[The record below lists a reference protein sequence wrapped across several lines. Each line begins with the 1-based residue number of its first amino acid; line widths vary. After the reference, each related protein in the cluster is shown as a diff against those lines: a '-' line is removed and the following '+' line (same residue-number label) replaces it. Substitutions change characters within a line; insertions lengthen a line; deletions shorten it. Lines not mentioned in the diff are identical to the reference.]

1 MMRTVWPASYE
12 IDSTSEPKPSSMSSK
27 FSGHRMTILLFLSL
41 VFIFGIA
48 MPWLG
53 LKSGSEPVVALPLDN
68 SVETVIFESDELQLE
83 GWWMPAENP
92 RATLLFV
99 HGAGSS
105 RVSPFFNTLGF
116 YDSLQ
121 KAGVSVFTFDQ
132 RNHGNSEYTDGYL
145 RMGATEYSDVL
156 AARDWLRGRTDN
168 DTPVIICGL
177 SMGGATSIYAL
188 AAGMQAD
195 GLLLFDPML
204 NTRDSLERGGWVGYG
219 LPSVLFRPMAYLAP
233 LFWGLPYGESDALEV
248 AKALDLPI
256 AIVQNKTD
264 PITRSIWSEELAN
277 AADSATIAF
286 VPDIDASDPCMADK
300 GRWGT
305 HASSFHCHPD
315 WTIEQVENLIAR
327 LR

>member
-1 MMRTVWPASYE
+1 MR
-12 IDSTSEPKPSSMSSK
+12 SK
-27 FSGHRMTILLFLSL
+27 LTGRRMTILLFLSL

-53 LKSGSEPVVALPLDN
+53 LKSGSEPVVDAPHSN
-68 SVETVIFESDELQLE
+68 NVEHVIFESDKLQLE
-83 GWWMPAENP
+83 AWWMPAENP

-145 RMGATEYSDVL
+145 RMGATEYRDVL
-156 AARDWLRGRTDN
+156 AAREWLRGRADN

-188 AAGMQAD
+188 ANGMRAD
-195 GLLLFDPML
+195 GLLLFDPVL

-248 AKALDLPI
+248 AKVLDLPI

-264 PITRSIWSEELAN
+264 PITRSIWSEELAK
-277 AADSATIAF
+277 ASEAATIAF

>member
-1 MMRTVWPASYE
+1 MVWLASSE
-12 IDSTSEPKPSSMSSK
+12 IDSASESKPNSMRSK
-27 FSGHRMTILLFLSL
+27 LNGRRMTILLFLSL

-53 LKSGSEPVVALPLDN
+53 LKSGSEPVVDAPYSN
-68 SVETVIFESDELQLE
+68 NVEHLIFESDKLQLE
-83 GWWMPAENP
+83 AWWMPAENP

-145 RMGATEYSDVL
+145 RMGATEYRDVL
-156 AARDWLRGRTDN
+156 TAREWLMGRTDN
-168 DTPVIICGL
+168 DIPVIICGL

-188 AAGMQAD
+188 ANGMRAD

-248 AKALDLPI
+248 AKVLDLPI

-264 PITRSIWSEELAN
+264 PITRSIWSEELAK
-277 AADSATIAF
+277 ASEAATIAF

>member
-1 MMRTVWPASYE
+1 MVWPASSE
-12 IDSTSEPKPSSMSSK
+12 IDSTSEPKPNSMSSK
-27 FSGHRMTILLFLSL
+27 FTGHRMTILLFLSL
-41 VFIFGIA
+41 VLIFGIA

-53 LKSGSEPVVALPLDN
+53 LKSGSEPVVDSPLSSN
-68 SVETVIFESDELQLE
+68 VEYVVFESDKLQLE

-145 RMGATEYSDVL
+145 RMGATEYRDVL
-156 AARDWLRGRTDN
+156 AAREWLQGRTDN
-168 DTPVIICGL
+168 DAPVIICGL

-188 AAGMQAD
+188 ASGMQAD

-219 LPSVLFRPMAYLAP
+219 LPSILFRPMAYLAP
-233 LFWGLPYGESDALEV
+233 LFWSLPHGDSDALEI
-248 AKALDLPI
+248 AKALDLPL

-277 AADSATIAF
+277 ASDSATIAF
-286 VPDIDASDPCMADK
+286 VPLIDARDPCMADK

-315 WTIEQVENLIAR
+315 WTMSQIENLLSR
-327 LR
+327 LN